1 LFDSESLVLFDSLND
16 IDVLSD
22 PDIAS
27 LIESLVDVESLVESD
42 SDVLKLVESL
52 IDVDVR
58 SELLVLNDVE
68 VLTEPDVL
76 VET

>member
-1 LFDSESLVLFDSLND
+1 M
-16 IDVLSD
+16 
-22 PDIAS
+22 
-27 LIESLVDVESLVESD
+27 
-42 SDVLKLVESL
+42 ESL

-76 VET
+76 VKALCDIDSLDAVDADLLSLVESLNDVDMLIESD

>member
-1 LFDSESLVLFDSLND
+1 M
-16 IDVLSD
+16 
-22 PDIAS
+22 
-27 LIESLVDVESLVESD
+27 
-42 SDVLKLVESL
+42 ESL

-76 VET
+76 VEALCDIDSLDAVEAHSAVPRPITKRR

>member
-1 LFDSESLVLFDSLND
+1 MYLSLW
-16 IDVLSD
+16 
-22 PDIAS
+22 
-27 LIESLVDVESLVESD
+27 
-42 SDVLKLVESL
+42 ESL

-76 VET
+76 VEALCDIDSLDAVDADLLSLVESLNDVNMLIESD

>member
-1 LFDSESLVLFDSLND
+1 M
-16 IDVLSD
+16 
-22 PDIAS
+22 
-27 LIESLVDVESLVESD
+27 
-42 SDVLKLVESL
+42 ESL

-76 VET
+76 VEGALCDIDSLDAVDADLLSLVESLNDVDMLIESD

>member
-1 LFDSESLVLFDSLND
+1 
-16 IDVLSD
+16 
-22 PDIAS
+22 
-27 LIESLVDVESLVESD
+27 
-42 SDVLKLVESL
+42 VESL

-76 VET
+76 VETLCDIDSLDAVEADLLSLVESLNDVDMLVESD

>member
-1 LFDSESLVLFDSLND
+1 M
-16 IDVLSD
+16 
-22 PDIAS
+22 
-27 LIESLVDVESLVESD
+27 
-42 SDVLKLVESL
+42 ESL

-76 VET
+76 VEALCDIDSLDAVDADLLSLVESLNDVDMLIESD

>member
-1 LFDSESLVLFDSLND
+1 MYLSLWNHS
-16 IDVLSD
+16 
-22 PDIAS
+22 
-27 LIESLVDVESLVESD
+27 
-42 SDVLKLVESL
+42 

-76 VET
+76 VEALCDIDSLDAVDADSLITR

>member
-1 LFDSESLVLFDSLND
+1 M
-16 IDVLSD
+16 
-22 PDIAS
+22 
-27 LIESLVDVESLVESD
+27 
-42 SDVLKLVESL
+42 ESL

-76 VET
+76 VETLCDIDSLDAVDADLLSLVESLNDVDMLVESD

>member
-1 LFDSESLVLFDSLND
+1 
-16 IDVLSD
+16 
-22 PDIAS
+22 
-27 LIESLVDVESLVESD
+27 ESLVESD

-76 VET
+76 VDTLCDIDSLDAVEADLLSLVESLNDVDMLVESD

>member
-1 LFDSESLVLFDSLND
+1 M
-16 IDVLSD
+16 
-22 PDIAS
+22 
-27 LIESLVDVESLVESD
+27 
-42 SDVLKLVESL
+42 ESL

-76 VET
+76 VETLCDIDSLDAVDADLLSLVESLNDVDMLVESN

>member
-1 LFDSESLVLFDSLND
+1 M
-16 IDVLSD
+16 
-22 PDIAS
+22 
-27 LIESLVDVESLVESD
+27 
-42 SDVLKLVESL
+42 ESL

-76 VET
+76 VETLCDIDSLDAVEADLLSLVESLNDVDMLVESD

>member
-1 LFDSESLVLFDSLND
+1 M
-16 IDVLSD
+16 
-22 PDIAS
+22 
-27 LIESLVDVESLVESD
+27 
-42 SDVLKLVESL
+42 ESL

-76 VET
+76 VDTLCDIDSLDAVEADLLSLVESLNDVDMLVESD